1 MWILRYAREVAM
13 WAFTR
18 WRVHHAVIGVVI
30 IALGLFG
37 VTRLT
42 EQPQTIGYYLASWLA
57 FLMLIVA
64 PARLWHEQ
72 DKRLK
77 PGVEFVEHED
87 DGAVD
92 ANTGIQY
99 ARLTVK
105 NRSATLLTGV
115 EVMLAAIDPRPDD
128 FMTLH
133 VPLQPIH
140 AAPDT
145 PRFTLQPE
153 MHRTVNVLSL
163 EMNSPYADIWHV
175 VDAVP
180 RQLPLGHYRIKMIV
194 STDQT
199 VPKEQWFNVEIRRR
213 ANGQTL
219 SIVLGE

>member
-1 MWILRYAREVAM
+1 
-13 WAFTR
+13 
-18 WRVHHAVIGVVI
+18 VVI
-30 IALGLFG
+30 IALGLLG

-42 EQPQTIGYYLASWLA
+42 EQPQSIGYYLASWLA
-57 FLMLIVA
+57 FLMLIIA

-77 PGVEFVEHED
+77 PSVKFVEHED

-92 ANTGIQY
+92 VNTGTQY

-115 EVMLAAIDPRPDD
+115 EVMLAGIDPRPAD

-133 VPLQPIH
+133 VPLQPMH

-153 MHRTVNVLSL
+153 MHKTVNVLSL
-163 EMNSPYADIWHV
+163 EIDSKYAHIWHV

-199 VPKEQWFNVEIRRR
+199 PPKEQWFKVEISRRR
-213 ANGQTL
+213 HGQTL
-219 SIVLGE
+219 SIVQEE